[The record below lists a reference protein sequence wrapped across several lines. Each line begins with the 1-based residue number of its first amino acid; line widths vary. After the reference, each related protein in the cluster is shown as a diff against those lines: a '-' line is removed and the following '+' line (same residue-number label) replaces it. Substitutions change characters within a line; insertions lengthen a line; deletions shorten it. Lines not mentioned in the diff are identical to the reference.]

1 MPENQSRLLRMAAAR
16 ADFLEYGRPGAAGVP
31 DIVAASWLRSQEAG
45 VDISNPV
52 TDFNADI
59 DPRSRLVR
67 CAQPVLDQL
76 GNDSADLPL
85 VIALTD
91 NHARLVQRL
100 DCSTAVAR
108 LLDRV
113 EFAPGFNYAEGKMGT
128 NGVGTV
134 LEAGRSVSV
143 VGPEH
148 FTEQLQPFACTGA
161 PIIDPLS
168 GRMEGIL
175 DISALADTWS
185 PLMHTLVK
193 SAAKDIGRNLLL
205 DRNQAQQA
213 LFDTYLR
220 ADARS
225 TKQAVFA
232 FADSVFMAN
241 ATAQALFDPAEQLA
255 VRQHATF
262 LMARRDRVSETM
274 TLRSGAVIQIRGTRI
289 LSGAETAG
297 IVVIAEILTD
307 AITDSTGDPGTDPRT
322 DPGTEPGGEP
332 DSAEGSAPDTA
343 FADRVLPEV
352 ATAGARTRVLVG
364 DLRRPHVPIASGSSP
379 AWVRACSE
387 LRDALTAKA
396 PTLVLGET
404 GTGKFTLVAELF
416 HADHPGGRSISV
428 DASQLE
434 SGTHTDLDAL
444 LDSAREQTLCIVRN
458 IDQAGTEGVERIGE
472 LFTVL
477 GTTTAPVAFA
487 ATVSD
492 SSLDSDLPF
501 RALLEHFEVAVT
513 IPPLRCRTEDLTQI
527 VNRLLEEI
535 APGRRVRLSPTA
547 LRTISRYTW
556 PRNVSQLREA
566 LNHALRLR
574 PVGEIQAQ
582 DLPSY
587 CQTRTH
593 KNLTRIEVAERDAII
608 GALRDTEGNRVA
620 AAAHLGMSRS
630 SLYRKLRSYGITA

>member
-85 VIALTD
+85 VIALTY

-262 LMARRDRVSETM
+262 LMARRDRVSFTYEGLDGEARRCTVAFSREPEVLSDHVARFEL
-274 TLRSGAVIQIRGTRI
+274 TIASRGEAD
-289 LSGAETAG
+289 LYLEVGAEDEGPPSSARYRQAKVLAKAAMRRRLRTGGRIQTSGLVFNAWLDRSRADLALLTTDLPTGPYPYAG
-297 IVVIAEILTD
+297 IPWF
-307 AITDSTGDPGTDPRT
+307 S
-322 DPGTEPGGEP
+322 
-332 DSAEGSAPDTA
+332 TA
-343 FADRVLPEV
+343 F
-352 ATAGARTRVLVG
+352 G
-364 DLRRPHVPIASGSSP
+364 
-379 AWVRACSE
+379 
-387 LRDALTAKA
+387 
-396 PTLVLGET
+396 
-404 GTGKFTLVAELF
+404 
-416 HADHPGGRSISV
+416 
-428 DASQLE
+428 
-434 SGTHTDLDAL
+434 
-444 LDSAREQTLCIVRN
+444 
-458 IDQAGTEGVERIGE
+458 
-472 LFTVL
+472 
-477 GTTTAPVAFA
+477 
-487 ATVSD
+487 
-492 SSLDSDLPF
+492 
-501 RALLEHFEVAVT
+501 
-513 IPPLRCRTEDLTQI
+513 
-527 VNRLLEEI
+527 
-535 APGRRVRLSPTA
+535 
-547 LRTISRYTW
+547 
-556 PRNVSQLREA
+556 
-566 LNHALRLR
+566 
-574 PVGEIQAQ
+574 
-582 DLPSY
+582 
-587 CQTRTH
+587 
-593 KNLTRIEVAERDAII
+593 RDAII
-608 GALRDTEGNRVA
+608 DRLHGPGFALTDRTIDSHIRNLRAKFSAVGAADIVETRTGI
-620 AAAHLGMSRS
+620 G
-630 SLYRKLRSYGITA
+630 YRIGACGG

>member
-1 MPENQSRLLRMAAAR
+1 MHQVQAWYIYRHTPAHRLLRTAAAR
-16 ADFLEYGRPGAAGVP
+16 ADFLEYGSQGAAGVP
-31 DIVAASWLRSQEAG
+31 DIVAASWVRSQQAG
-45 VDISNPV
+45 VDIARPV
-52 TDFNADI
+52 TDFCADI
-59 DPRSRLVR
+59 DPSSRLVR

-76 GNDSADLPL
+76 GNDTADMPL

-91 NHARLVQRL
+91 NQARVVQRR
-100 DCSTAVAR
+100 DSSSAVGR

-134 LEAGRSVSV
+134 LEAGQAVSV

-148 FTEQLQPFACTGA
+148 FTEVLQPFACTGA
-161 PIIDPLS
+161 PIIDQLT
-168 GRMEGIL
+168 GRIEGVL
-175 DISALADTWS
+175 DISALAQAWS

-225 TKQAVFA
+225 TRQAVFA
-232 FADSVFMAN
+232 FAESVFMAN

-255 VRQHATF
+255 VREHATF

-274 TLRSGAVIQIRGTRI
+274 TLLSGRVVQIRGTRI
-289 LSGAETAG
+289 VSGADTAG
-297 IVVIAEILTD
+297 IVVIAEVVTDQVRRPRIPILG
-307 AITDSTGDPGTDPRT
+307 AG
-322 DPGTEPGGEP
+322 
-332 DSAEGSAPDTA
+332 
-343 FADRVLPEV
+343 FADHVLPQV
-352 ATAGARTRVLVG
+352 ATAGAGTRVLAG

-379 AWVRACSE
+379 TWLRACSQ
-387 LRDALTAKA
+387 LRDALAAQA
-396 PTLVLGET
+396 PTIVLGET

-416 HADHPGGRSISV
+416 HADHPGGRSLSV
-428 DASQLE
+428 DASQLR
-434 SGTHTDLDAL
+434 SGVDSHLDAL
-444 LDSAREQTLCIVRN
+444 LGSTREQTLCIVRN
-458 IDQAGTEGVERIGE
+458 IDQASTEGVERIDE
-472 LFTVL
+472 LFTIL
-477 GTTTAPVAFA
+477 GSTPAPVTFA

-501 RALLEHFEVAVT
+501 HALLGHFEVAVT
-513 IPPLRCRTEDLTQI
+513 IPPLRCRTEDLALI
-527 VNRLLEEI
+527 VSQVLEEI
-535 APGRRVRLSPTA
+535 AVGRRVRLSPRA
-547 LRTISRYTW
+547 MRTITRYTW

-566 LNHALRLR
+566 LTHALRVR
-574 PVGEIQAQ
+574 PVGEIQDQ
-582 DLPSY
+582 DLPNY
-587 CQTRTH
+587 CHTRSH
-593 KNLTRIEVAERDAII
+593 KNLTRIEIAERDAII
-608 GALRDTEGNRVA
+608 VALRETNGNRVA